1 MPSQAT
7 IYGQGVK
14 MKAYASKI
22 WKNPLFSLFMQG
34 VLAYMVMVVMIIGTL
49 QIPPDAILDSSLRD
63 IISIFE
69 D

>member
-7 IYGQGVK
+7 LKGQGAI
-14 MKAYASKI
+14 MKAYAFKI

-34 VLAYMVMVVMIIGTL
+34 TLAYLVMVVMIIGTL
-49 QIPPDAILDSSLRD
+49 EIPPDAILDSSLRD
-63 IISIFE
+63 IISVFE

>member
-7 IYGQGVK
+7 IIGQGVK
-14 MKAYASKI
+14 MKAYALKI
-22 WKNPLFSLFMQG
+22 WKNPLFVLFMQG
-34 VLAYMVMVVMIIGTL
+34 TMAYMLMVVMIIGTL